1 MSDRGSFFTWMNPRR
16 HIGLTRRVATIAAII
31 LLLGQTIAAA
41 HFHRTSAQQEFS
53 ATSAASIADS
63 SCAICA
69 AHFHSP
75 AASVVVPALNA
86 PTVLEDSVV
95 IAVSGEPLS
104 LYFGYCFGRAP
115 PASV

>member
-1 MSDRGSFFTWMNPRR
+1 MMRR
-16 HIGLTRRVATIAAII
+16 LATIAAII
-31 LLLGQTIAAA
+31 LLIGQSIAAA

-53 ATSAASIADS
+53 SSGAAGIADS

-75 AASVVVPALNA
+75 AASAVVPALNA
-86 PTVLEDSVV
+86 PTALESMVLC
-95 IAVSGEPLS
+95 AVQAGPVSTFAQHHFS
-104 LYFGYCFGRAP
+104 RAP